1 MLSEQRLSVTFGAF
15 SCDVVGYDDP
25 FSILNHV
32 ASLFGDI
39 AKSNPAFGAGEVRM
53 SDMERAR
60 VAAGFSDQASRIEE
74 LADQSAG
81 NGLRYVV
88 TNTEGEAQEP
98 APIEEELIVAAE
110 ADDGLASGD
119 LELRY
124 TLEAAEAEHPA
135 ADLGTVALD
144 IAPGAQP
151 EPVVAQAELAPEVA
165 EVEVSPEVEPAA
177 VEEIQETAEID
188 LEEDQTAIIEAAA
201 VTEASDTAAEEIAP
215 EIDTTAAETEVAI
228 QKSVSEVMEEISIS
242 EAVTDDVTTTVTE
255 IDTAAEAPVAED
267 EDEDEDVTATIV
279 AATSDEE
286 PEAKPIRRPLLLNV
300 PNEKADEAPVA
311 EAPSESLQAK
321 KPRVTVTKL
330 PLRPAERAK
339 VADRPAAVSNASLTS
354 VQKVEPVVTL
364 NTVIT
369 DSADE
374 APRLSRAERVKARMD
389 KRDSEDE
396 GDNFLFA
403 DVDGVE
409 QSADGG
415 EAVRAVADEVASKV
429 EAPVVVAS
437 QPDVEDLSES
447 EKKQRRS
454 FASLLGFGKSAKSSK
469 EPASAPEAP
478 VHRTEPELSYTGS
491 TDGFDRLRES
501 VAAAM
506 PAPEEPEVSF
516 GAAKSDAQP
525 DSTSEA
531 IDYDDETSPTV
542 FARRVGAKT
551 LQDLLEASAVYM
563 DTVEGKSRFS
573 RRDVMQTLNT
583 IGADKDYTQEA
594 RLKSFRKLLTTGSL
608 VRVDN
613 GMFTVSQATRFGYE
627 TQLQA

>member
-1 MLSEQRLSVTFGAF
+1 
-15 SCDVVGYDDP
+15 
-25 FSILNHV
+25 
-32 ASLFGDI
+32 
-39 AKSNPAFGAGEVRM
+39 
-53 SDMERAR
+53 
-60 VAAGFSDQASRIEE
+60 
-74 LADQSAG
+74 
-81 NGLRYVV
+81 
-88 TNTEGEAQEP
+88 
-98 APIEEELIVAAE
+98 
-110 ADDGLASGD
+110 
-119 LELRY
+119 
-124 TLEAAEAEHPA
+124 
-135 ADLGTVALD
+135 
-144 IAPGAQP
+144 
-151 EPVVAQAELAPEVA
+151 
-165 EVEVSPEVEPAA
+165 
-177 VEEIQETAEID
+177 
-188 LEEDQTAIIEAAA
+188 
-201 VTEASDTAAEEIAP
+201 
-215 EIDTTAAETEVAI
+215 
-228 QKSVSEVMEEISIS
+228 
-242 EAVTDDVTTTVTE
+242 
-255 IDTAAEAPVAED
+255 
-267 EDEDEDVTATIV
+267 
-279 AATSDEE
+279 
-286 PEAKPIRRPLLLNV
+286 
-300 PNEKADEAPVA
+300 
-311 EAPSESLQAK
+311 
-321 KPRVTVTKL
+321 VTKL

-354 VQKVEPVVTL
+354 FQKVEPVVTL

-403 DVDGVE
+403 DVDGGE
-409 QSADGG
+409 QSAEDG

-429 EAPVVVAS
+429 EAPVVIAS
-437 QPDVEDLSES
+437 QPDVEDLS

-491 TDGFDRLRES
+491 KDGFDRLRES

-506 PAPEEPEVSF
+506 PASEEPEVSF

-525 DSTSEA
+525 DSISEA

-608 VRVDN
+608 VRLDD

>member
-15 SCDVVGYDDP
+15 SCDVVGYDDA

-32 ASLFGDI
+32 VSLFGDI

-110 ADDGLASGD
+110 ADDGLADGD
-119 LELRY
+119 LELRD

-151 EPVVAQAELAPEVA
+151 EPVVAEAKLAPEVA

-201 VTEASDTAAEEIAP
+201 VTEASDTAPEEIAP

-228 QKSVSEVMEEISIS
+228 QKSVSEVMEEISVS
-242 EAVTDDVTTTVTE
+242 ETVTDDVTTTVTE
-255 IDTAAEAPVAED
+255 IDTAAEALVAED
-267 EDEDEDVTATIV
+267 EDEDVTTTIV

-311 EAPSESLQAK
+311 EAPIESLQAK

-330 PLRPAERAK
+330 PLRPAEHAK

-354 VQKVEPVVTL
+354 FQKVEPVVTL

-374 APRLSRAERVKARMD
+374 APRLSRAERFKARMD

-403 DVDGVE
+403 DVDGGE
-409 QSADGG
+409 QSAEDG

-437 QPDVEDLSES
+437 QPDVEDLSKS
-447 EKKQRRS
+447 EKKQRWS

-478 VHRTEPELSYTGS
+478 VHQTELELNYTGS
-491 TDGFDRLRES
+491 KDGFDRLRES

-506 PAPEEPEVSF
+506 PASEEPEVSF

-525 DSTSEA
+525 DSISEA

-608 VRVDN
+608 VRLDD

-627 TQLQA
+627 TQLQT

>member
-32 ASLFGDI
+32 VSLFGDI
-39 AKSNPAFGAGEVRM
+39 TKSNPAFGAGDVRM

-60 VAAGFSDQASRIEE
+60 IAAGFSDQAFRIEE

-81 NGLRYVV
+81 NRLRYVV

-110 ADDGLASGD
+110 ADDGLAGGD
-119 LELRY
+119 LELRD

-151 EPVVAQAELAPEVA
+151 EPVVAEAELAPEVA

-201 VTEASDTAAEEIAP
+201 VTEASDTAPEEIAP
-215 EIDTTAAETEVAI
+215 EIGTTAAETEVAI

-267 EDEDEDVTATIV
+267 EDVTTTIV

-364 NTVIT
+364 NT

-409 QSADGG
+409 QSAEGG

-447 EKKQRRS
+447 EKKQRWS

-478 VHRTEPELSYTGS
+478 VHRNEPELSYTGS
-491 TDGFDRLRES
+491 TGGFDRLRES

-506 PAPEEPEVSF
+506 PASEEPEVSF

-608 VRVDN
+608 VRVDD

>member
-1 MLSEQRLSVTFGAF
+1 
-15 SCDVVGYDDP
+15 
-25 FSILNHV
+25 
-32 ASLFGDI
+32 
-39 AKSNPAFGAGEVRM
+39 M

-110 ADDGLASGD
+110 ADDGLAGGD
-119 LELRY
+119 LELRD

-151 EPVVAQAELAPEVA
+151 EPVVAEAELAPEVA

-201 VTEASDTAAEEIAP
+201 VTEASDTAPEEFAP

-228 QKSVSEVMEEISIS
+228 QKSVSEVMEEISVS

-255 IDTAAEAPVAED
+255 IDTAAEAPVAK
-267 EDEDEDVTATIV
+267 DEDEDVTTTIV

-311 EAPSESLQAK
+311 EAPIESLQAK

-354 VQKVEPVVTL
+354 FQKVEPVVTL

-409 QSADGG
+409 QSAEDG

-429 EAPVVVAS
+429 EAPVVIAS
-437 QPDVEDLSES
+437 QPDVEDLS

-491 TDGFDRLRES
+491 KDGFDRLRES

-506 PAPEEPEVSF
+506 PASEEPEVSF

-525 DSTSEA
+525 DSISEA

-608 VRVDN
+608 VRLDD

>member
-32 ASLFGDI
+32 VSLFGDI

-110 ADDGLASGD
+110 ADDGLAGGD
-119 LELRY
+119 LELRD

-201 VTEASDTAAEEIAP
+201 VTEASDTAPEEIAP

-228 QKSVSEVMEEISIS
+228 QKSVSEVMEEISVS

-267 EDEDEDVTATIV
+267 EDEDVTTTIV

-409 QSADGG
+409 QSAEDG

-478 VHRTEPELSYTGS
+478 VHRTE
-491 TDGFDRLRES
+491 R
-501 VAAAM
+501 
-506 PAPEEPEVSF
+506 
-516 GAAKSDAQP
+516 
-525 DSTSEA
+525 
-531 IDYDDETSPTV
+531 
-542 FARRVGAKT
+542 
-551 LQDLLEASAVYM
+551 
-563 DTVEGKSRFS
+563 
-573 RRDVMQTLNT
+573 N
-583 IGADKDYTQEA
+583 
-594 RLKSFRKLLTTGSL
+594 
-608 VRVDN
+608 
-613 GMFTVSQATRFGYE
+613 
-627 TQLQA
+627 

>member
-15 SCDVVGYDDP
+15 SCDVVGYDDA

-32 ASLFGDI
+32 VSLFGDI

-110 ADDGLASGD
+110 ADDGLAGGD
-119 LELRY
+119 LELRD

-151 EPVVAQAELAPEVA
+151 EPVVAEAKLAPEVA

-201 VTEASDTAAEEIAP
+201 VTEASDTAPEEIAP

-228 QKSVSEVMEEISIS
+228 QKSVSEVMEEISVS
-242 EAVTDDVTTTVTE
+242 ETVTDDVTTTVTE
-255 IDTAAEAPVAED
+255 IDTAAEALVAED
-267 EDEDEDVTATIV
+267 EDEDVTTTIV

-311 EAPSESLQAK
+311 EAPIESLQAK

-354 VQKVEPVVTL
+354 FQKVEPVVTL

-403 DVDGVE
+403 DVDGGE
-409 QSADGG
+409 QSAEDG

-437 QPDVEDLSES
+437 QPDVEDLS

-491 TDGFDRLRES
+491 KDGFDRLRES

-506 PAPEEPEVSF
+506 PASEEPEVSF

-525 DSTSEA
+525 DSISEA

>member
-1 MLSEQRLSVTFGAF
+1 
-15 SCDVVGYDDP
+15 
-25 FSILNHV
+25 
-32 ASLFGDI
+32 
-39 AKSNPAFGAGEVRM
+39 M

-110 ADDGLASGD
+110 ADDGLAGGD
-119 LELRY
+119 LELRD

-151 EPVVAQAELAPEVA
+151 EPVVAEAELAPEVA

-201 VTEASDTAAEEIAP
+201 VTEASDTAPEEIAP

-228 QKSVSEVMEEISIS
+228 QKSVSEVMEEISVS

-255 IDTAAEAPVAED
+255 IDTAAEAPVAK
-267 EDEDEDVTATIV
+267 DEDEDVTTTIV

-354 VQKVEPVVTL
+354 FQKVEPVVTL

-403 DVDGVE
+403 DVDGGE
-409 QSADGG
+409 QSAEDG

-429 EAPVVVAS
+429 EAPVVIAS
-437 QPDVEDLSES
+437 QPDVEDLS

-491 TDGFDRLRES
+491 KDGFDRLRES

-506 PAPEEPEVSF
+506 PASEEPEVSF

-525 DSTSEA
+525 DSISEA

-608 VRVDN
+608 VRLDD

>member
-1 MLSEQRLSVTFGAF
+1 
-15 SCDVVGYDDP
+15 
-25 FSILNHV
+25 
-32 ASLFGDI
+32 
-39 AKSNPAFGAGEVRM
+39 M

-110 ADDGLASGD
+110 ADDGLAGGD
-119 LELRY
+119 LELRD

-151 EPVVAQAELAPEVA
+151 EPVVAEAELAPEVA

-201 VTEASDTAAEEIAP
+201 VTEASDTAPEEFAP

-228 QKSVSEVMEEISIS
+228 QKSVSEVMEEISVS

-255 IDTAAEAPVAED
+255 IDTAAEAPVAK
-267 EDEDEDVTATIV
+267 DEDEDVTTTIV

-311 EAPSESLQAK
+311 EAPIESLQAK

-354 VQKVEPVVTL
+354 FQKVEPVVTL

-403 DVDGVE
+403 DVDGGE
-409 QSADGG
+409 QSAEDG

-429 EAPVVVAS
+429 EAPVVIAS
-437 QPDVEDLSES
+437 QPDVEDLS

-491 TDGFDRLRES
+491 KDGFDRLRES

-506 PAPEEPEVSF
+506 PASEEPEVSF

-525 DSTSEA
+525 DSISEA

-608 VRVDN
+608 VRLDD

>member
-15 SCDVVGYDDP
+15 SCDVVGYDDA

-32 ASLFGDI
+32 VSLFGDI

-88 TNTEGEAQEP
+88 TNTEGEAREP

-110 ADDGLASGD
+110 ADDGLADGN
-119 LELRY
+119 LELRD

-151 EPVVAQAELAPEVA
+151 EPVVAEAELAPEVA

-201 VTEASDTAAEEIAP
+201 VTEASDTAPEEIAP
-215 EIDTTAAETEVAI
+215 ETDTTAAETEVAI
-228 QKSVSEVMEEISIS
+228 QKSVSEVMEEISVS

-267 EDEDEDVTATIV
+267 EDVTTTIV

-409 QSADGG
+409 QSAEDG

-491 TDGFDRLRES
+491 KDGFDRLRES

-506 PAPEEPEVSF
+506 PASEEPEVSF

-525 DSTSEA
+525 DSISEA

-608 VRVDN
+608 VRVDD

>member
-32 ASLFGDI
+32 VSLFGDI

-98 APIEEELIVAAE
+98 AQIEEELIVAAE
-110 ADDGLASGD
+110 ADDGLAGGD
-119 LELRY
+119 LELRD

-151 EPVVAQAELAPEVA
+151 EPVVAEAELAPEVA

-201 VTEASDTAAEEIAP
+201 VTEASDTAPEEIAP

-228 QKSVSEVMEEISIS
+228 QKSVSEVMEEISVS

-267 EDEDEDVTATIV
+267 GDGDEDVTTTIV

-339 VADRPAAVSNASLTS
+339 FADRPAAVSNASLTS

-409 QSADGG
+409 QSAEDG

-454 FASLLGFGKSAKSSK
+454 FASLLRFGKSAKSSK

-491 TDGFDRLRES
+491 KDGFDRLRES

-506 PAPEEPEVSF
+506 PASEEPEVSF

-525 DSTSEA
+525 DSISEA

-608 VRVDN
+608 VRVDD